1 MQNENFIHP
10 TAIIGPSVKL
20 GEGNRI
26 GPYTVIDGEVQIGD
40 HNIID
45 SSVIMTNCVRIGS
58 HNRIYP
64 FVTIGHMGEMGY
76 KGDRLVDGGTVEIG
90 NHSIIREFVNI
101 HSPVRTNLT
110 RVGNHCYIMNK
121 CYLAHDVKIGDHTSL
136 TAGTK
141 LAGRAEVGAFV
152 NMGMGSAVHQRIHVG
167 EGAMVGM
174 NAAVIRHIPPYSIV
188 AGVPARIL
196 GFNRMA
202 ALRKGY
208 QDEEI
213 EEVRRAFRDIILSRV
228 EMDHEIAVLI
238 RNYIRA
244 HPENLLIDFK

>member
-1 MQNENFIHP
+1 MQTENIIHP
-10 TAIIGPSVKL
+10 TAIIAPSVKM
-20 GEGNRI
+20 GVGNRI
-26 GPYTVIDGEVQIGD
+26 GPYTIIEGEVEIGNSN
-40 HNIID
+40 HID
-45 SSVIMTNCVRIGS
+45 SSVIMTNRVHIGS

-76 KGDRLVDGGTVEIG
+76 KGDRLVEDGYVKIG
-90 NHSIIREFVNI
+90 DHTIIREFVNI
-101 HSPVRTNLT
+101 HSPVRTRLT
-110 RVGNHCYIMNK
+110 RVGDHCYIMNK

-141 LAGRAEVGAFV
+141 LAGRAEVGAYV

-174 NAAVIRHIPPYSIV
+174 NASVIRHIPPYCIV

-196 GFNRMA
+196 GFNRIA

-208 QDEEI
+208 REEDI
-213 EEVRRAFRDIILSRV
+213 QKVENAFRDLLLGQS
-228 EMDHEIAVLI
+228 ELDHEIANLI
-238 RNYIRA
+238 RLFSESHRE
-244 HPENLLIDFK
+244 HLLVDFK